1 MRRCRLGPR
10 VRSACVLAFSSLVLG
25 LMSVAQVVAQQPRR
39 IGRLLMVDPCPPNNI
54 FDATDTLTRVLAERG
69 WTQGQNFLWE
79 CVSAGGRFGDVGK
92 LAAELV
98 ARQPELLVTQS
109 SPGIRAV
116 MATKTTIPLV
126 MSTPDPVGEG
136 YVQSLAKPGGTITG
150 VHDLS
155 LDLAVKRIELVKEFI
170 PEWTN
175 VAVLYRIGGD
185 ATFFKRLEDQLNRAV
200 DRFGIRWRVYHH
212 QSRPEDL
219 EPHFQ
224 AMRQDGMDLLY
235 LVATTF
241 SFGNRKLLNELAL
254 KYGIRV
260 LAEHPQFAR
269 DGALLS
275 YGVDAEE
282 VQRPMAAQID
292 AILRGAKPATLP
304 IEQITK
310 LHLVINLKTARAL
323 GVEIPPDILARAD
336 EVIE

>member
-1 MRRCRLGPR
+1 MRRCRSGPC
-10 VRSACVLAFSSLVLG
+10 VRSACVLAFTSLVVG

-69 WTQGQNFLWE
+69 WIQGQNLLID
-79 CVSAGGRFGDVGK
+79 CVSAGGRLPEVGK

-98 ARQPELLVTQS
+98 ARQPEMLVTQS
-109 SPGIRAV
+109 SPAIRALI
-116 MATKTTIPLV
+116 ATKTTIPIV

-136 YVQSLAKPGGTITG
+136 YAQSLARPGGNITG

-155 LDLAVKRIELVKEFI
+155 LDLAVKRVELLKEFI
-170 PEWTN
+170 PDWTD
-175 VAVLYRIGGD
+175 VAVLYRAGGD
-185 ATFFKRLEDQLNRAV
+185 AAFFKRLEDQLNRAV

-212 QSRPEDL
+212 QNRPEDL
-219 EPHFQ
+219 EPLFQ
-224 AMRQDGMDLLY
+224 VMRQDGYDLLY

-241 SFGNRKLLNELAL
+241 SFGNRKLISDLAL

-260 LAEHPQFAR
+260 IAEHPQFAK

-292 AILRGAKPATLP
+292 AILRGAKPETLP
-304 IEQITK
+304 IEQMTK
-310 LHLVINLKTARAL
+310 LHLVINMKTARAL
-323 GVEIPPDILARAD
+323 GVEIPPAILARAD

>member
-1 MRRCRLGPR
+1 MGRYRLGPR
-10 VRSACVLAFSSLVLG
+10 VRRAYVLAFASLILG
-25 LMSVAQVVAQQPRR
+25 LVSVAQVVAQQPRR
-39 IGRLLMVDPCPPNNI
+39 IGRLLVIDPCPPNNI

-69 WTQGQNFLWE
+69 WIQGKNLLIE
-79 CVSAGGRFGDVGK
+79 CVSAGGRIGDIDK

-98 ARQPELLVTQS
+98 ARQPEMIVTQS
-109 SPGIRAV
+109 SPAIRA
-116 MATKTTIPLV
+116 MIATKTTLPIV

-136 YVQSLAKPGGTITG
+136 YAQSLARPGGNITG

-170 PEWTN
+170 PEWTD

-185 ATFFKRLEDQLNRAV
+185 VTFFKRLEVQLNRAV

-224 AMRQDGMDLLY
+224 AMREDRQDLLY
-235 LVATTF
+235 LVATPFTL
-241 SFGNRKLLNELAL
+241 GNRELINALAL
-254 KYGIRV
+254 KYGIRMV
-260 LAEHPQFAR
+260 AEHPQFAR
-269 DGALLS
+269 AGALLS
-275 YGVDAEE
+275 YGVDQEE
-282 VQRPMAAQID
+282 IQRPMAAQID
-292 AILRGAKPATLP
+292 AILRGARPETTP
-304 IEQITK
+304 IEQMTK
-310 LHLVINLKTARAL
+310 LHLVLNLKTARAL